1 MDKYWI
7 ILIAILVGGFAVPA
21 VAQEK
26 PVKPNVLII
35 LADDLGFADLGC
47 YGGDI
52 RTPTLDRLAE
62 DGLRLSQ
69 FYTAGRSASSR
80 VSLLTGYYHDQMGAT
95 RPSWAKTLPQ
105 LLKAADYRSY
115 HSGKWQVDRWFRDP
129 ILSAGFDRSYHL
141 ADPGRHLWP
150 KEHYLDGRRLDAVE
164 RSDDFNATAAAS
176 DNMIDFLKDHEQ
188 QHKEKPFFAY
198 LAFTAPH
205 HPLQADED
213 DIAEYAEQYGDG
225 WDARRARIF
234 VKQRQMGLINAD
246 LSPLDPNVVAPG
258 STDDQRAVL
267 GAGEVPYAL
276 RWFELNDREQAF
288 QAQKMRIYAAMVE
301 RMDREI
307 GRIIYQLRRMRA
319 YENTLILF
327 MSDNGANSEI
337 VVGAEGHDPTA
348 TPGSGDSYLCLGP
361 GWAASS
367 NTPFSRYK
375 QSVNEGGI
383 AVPFI
388 AHWRRTIEDDGDIS
402 DEIGH
407 LIDLAPTVLKLAGLK
422 PANPTKDAPKLPGI
436 DLMPTLLSKGAAPE
450 RELFFN
456 QSGNRAFRQGKWKIV
471 SSASDRAWSLHDMTT
486 DRSEE
491 DNVGRRNPEKLLEL
505 TMRWERLNKDF
516 EADAQR

>member
-1 MDKYWI
+1 MDKYWF
-7 ILIAILVGGFAVPA
+7 ILIAMLAGIVAVPSG
-21 VAQEK
+21 AQEK

-52 RTPTLDRLAE
+52 QTPTLDNLAE
-62 DGLRLSQ
+62 DGLRFSQ

-80 VSLLTGYYHDQMGAT
+80 VSLLTGNYHDQMGAA

-129 ILSAGFDRSYHL
+129 MTSAGFDRSYHL
-141 ADPGRHLWP
+141 ADTGRHLYP
-150 KEHYLDGRRLDAVE
+150 KEHYLDGKRLDAVE
-164 RSDDFNATAAAS
+164 RSDQYNATAAAT
-176 DNMIDFLKDHEQ
+176 DNMIEFLKDHGER
-188 QHKEKPFFAY
+188 HKDKPFFAY
-198 LAFTAPH
+198 LSLTAPH

-213 DIAEYAEQYGDG
+213 DIEDYAEQYGDG

-246 LSPLDPNVVAPG
+246 LSPLDPSVVAPG
-258 STDDQRAVL
+258 STEEQRAVL
-267 GAGEVPYAL
+267 GRGEVPYAL
-276 RWFELNDREQAF
+276 RWFELNDQEQAF
-288 QAQKMRIYAAMVE
+288 QAQKMRIYAAMVA

-307 GRIIYQLRRMRA
+307 ARVIYQLRRMRA

-327 MSDNGANSEI
+327 MSDNGASSEI
-337 VVGAEGHDPTA
+337 VVGTEGHDPAA

-367 NTPFSRYK
+367 NTPFSKYK
-375 QSVNEGGI
+375 QSTHEGGI

-388 AHWRRTIEDDGDIS
+388 AHWRRTIDDEGELTDK
-402 DEIGH
+402 IGH
-407 LIDLAPTVLKLAGLK
+407 LIDLAPTILKLAGLK
-422 PANPTKDAPKLPGI
+422 PENPTKDAPKFSGI
-436 DLMPTLLSKGAAPE
+436 DLMPTLLGEARTST

-471 SSASDRAWSLHDMTT
+471 ASANDRAWSLHDMTT

-491 DNVGRRNPEKLLEL
+491 NNVGRRNPEKLLEL
-505 TMRWERLNKDF
+505 TMRWERLSKDF
-516 EADAQR
+516 AEDAER